1 MYSHLLASHNI
12 LRWAVFLLG
21 LWAVADRWRAVLRA
35 KDITTPLSSTL
46 FIGFLDVQLLIGVLL
61 YIYSPL
67 RSIAFAN
74 PGSVLAD
81 ETGYLIFIHSILMIV
96 AIIGAH
102 AANVIS
108 KCNFDSALKRQVTA
122 LLLTISFLILGFSIP
137 WWRPLIRL

>member
-1 MYSHLLASHNI
+1 MYSHLLASHNF

-21 LWAVADRWRAVLRA
+21 IWAVADRWRAVIRA
-35 KDITTPLSSTL
+35 KDSTTPLSSTL

-67 RSIAFAN
+67 RGIAFAN
-74 PGSVLAD
+74 PGSVLAG
-81 ETGYLIFIHSILMIV
+81 ETGYLIFIHPILMIV

-108 KCNFDSALKRQVTA
+108 KRNFDAALKRQATA